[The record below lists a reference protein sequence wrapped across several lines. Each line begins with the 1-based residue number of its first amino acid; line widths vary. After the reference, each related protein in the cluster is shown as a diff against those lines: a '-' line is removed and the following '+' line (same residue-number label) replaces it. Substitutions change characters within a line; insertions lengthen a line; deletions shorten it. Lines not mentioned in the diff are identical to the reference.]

1 MDKRLIFA
9 VAGSGKTK
17 KIVDALSLEKR
28 SLVFTYTNN
37 NLRTLR
43 RRILG
48 KFGFF
53 PKNIV
58 LYSYFTF
65 LYSFCFKPYLS
76 LKFKS
81 KGINYKPNPNM
92 YVKQTDVQKYFF
104 DGFGRVYS
112 NRIAKLLS
120 IENTLPNVNSRLEKY
135 FDALFIDEVQD
146 LAGHDFNLL
155 RSVSQANLDIMA
167 VGDFFQHTY
176 DTSRD
181 GKVNANLHDDYE
193 KYKNIFE
200 DMTYFVD
207 TESLRASHRCSPAL
221 CEFVSNSIGV
231 KMISAKAENT
241 NICFVNTQ
249 EKADEIFF
257 NKQIVKLFYQE
268 HYKYDCYSRNWGEC
282 KGEDDHTDICVVLNK
297 TTLEGFRKNKLNELA
312 VPTKN
317 KLYVACT
324 RAKGDLYFVPGTFYE
339 KYKR

>member
-17 KIVDALSLEKR
+17 TIVDELSLEKR

-104 DGFGRVYS
+104 DEFGRIYS

-120 IENTLPNVNSRLEKY
+120 IENILPNVNSRLEKY

-155 RSVSQANLDIMA
+155 KSVSQANLEIMA

-181 GKVNANLHDDYE
+181 GKVNANLHEDYE
-193 KYKNIFE
+193 KYKKAFI
-200 DMTYFVD
+200 DMMFFVD
-207 TESLRASHRCSPAL
+207 TESLKASYRCSPTI
-221 CEFVSNSIGV
+221 CEFISNDVGV
-231 KMISAKAENT
+231 EMSSARDEIT
-241 NICFVNTQ
+241 NICLVDNQ
-249 EKADEIFF
+249 EQADEIFL
-257 NKQIVKLFYQE
+257 NRKVVKLFYRE
-268 HYKYDCYSRNWGEC
+268 HYKYDCYSRNWGES
-282 KGEDDHTDICVVLNK
+282 KGEDGHVDVCVVLNK
-297 TTLEGFRKNKLNELA
+297 TTLDSFRKNKLSELA
-312 VPTKN
+312 AQTKN

-324 RAKGDLYFVPGTFYE
+324 RARGDLYFVPENFYE